1 MTGIRAALASA
12 AMTDSSDFLFLSVQ
26 RLDLTGSDGV
36 ARAPLSARWPA
47 GCVGVTG
54 PDGCGKSTLLRML
67 AGERPVPR
75 ASVSLHLPGQ
85 ALTPGEAEWSRHV
98 FWCDPDA
105 TTLDGLTA
113 HAYLAHHQHR
123 QPGWD
128 DAQAQAHLQ
137 AFQLVEHLDKPLYAL
152 SMGMRR
158 KLRLAAAFASGAA
171 LTLLDEPWA
180 ALDLRSGRHVNTTL
194 EVAAQQR
201 HRLWVVAAAELPLAL
216 DPVLDLHLR

>member
-1 MTGIRAALASA
+1 MS
-12 AMTDSSDFLFLSVQ
+12 DSSHILSLSLQ
-26 RLDLTGSDGV
+26 RLDLLGADGV

-47 GCVGVTG
+47 GCAGVTG

-75 ASVSLHLPGQ
+75 ASVTLHLAGRTLAPGD
-85 ALTPGEAEWSRHV
+85 ADWPRHV

-105 TTLDGLTA
+105 SALDGLIA
-113 HAYLAHHQHR
+113 HAYLAHHRPRH
-123 QPGWD
+123 PGWD
-128 DAQAQAHLQ
+128 DEALKAHLN

-180 ALDLRSGRHVNTTL
+180 ALDLRSGRHVHTTL
-194 EVAAQQR
+194 DGAARQR

-216 DPVLDLHLR
+216 DPVLALHMR